1 MLRRRLL
8 IKLFFKELYLSR
20 EIRDFDSVVIL
31 RSESRHGVCA
41 NVYFI
46 NLNTGPGINV
56 C

>member
-1 MLRRRLL
+1 M
-8 IKLFFKELYLSR
+8 KLFSKELYLSR
-20 EIRDFDSVVIL
+20 EIRDKFDSVVIL